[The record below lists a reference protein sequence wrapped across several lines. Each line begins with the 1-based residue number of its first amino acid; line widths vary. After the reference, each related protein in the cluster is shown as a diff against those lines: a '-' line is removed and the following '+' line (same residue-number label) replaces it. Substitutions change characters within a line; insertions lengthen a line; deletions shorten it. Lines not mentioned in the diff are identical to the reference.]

1 MLHIDTPLL
10 YILSSHLVSCIYSSS
25 GKYNDSLNDAKVATD
40 LQPLLI
46 KAIMGGKIPEKKK
59 KKKKKNNNNN
69 NNNKTKQKTSFYR
82 DDIYYLTVQFL
93 IPLNLTLSE
102 NSLCI
107 YSRLS
112 NAS

>member
-25 GKYNDSLNDAKVATD
+25 GNYNDSLNDAKVATD

-59 KKKKKNNNNN
+59 KQQQQQQQD
-69 NNNKTKQKTSFYR
+69 KTKN
-82 DDIYYLTVQFL
+82 IV
-93 IPLNLTLSE
+93 LSRRQ
-102 NSLCI
+102 LFAI
-107 YSRLS
+107 
-112 NAS
+112 